1 MSKIFFSMVYQCWD
15 HVYLESIGFPATKL
29 KHWLL
34 KRRRQN
40 RIALSN
46 QGSPS
51 LQKLVSSCDIPPPL
65 SDYYEKEM
73 EHGQEISAIQTDDDI
88 SQRNSIII
96 KLKVPKKDQA
106 ADKSIFAHASS
117 SIQGCIL
124 NSNHDHNE
132 EAEDACVP

>member
-15 HVYLESIGFPATKL
+15 HFYLESIGFPATKL
-29 KHWLL
+29 RYWLL
-34 KRRRQN
+34 KRRREN
-40 RIALSN
+40 RITLSN

-51 LQKLVSSCDIPPPL
+51 LPKLISSCGIPPPL
-65 SDYYEKEM
+65 SDYNEKEM
-73 EHGQEISAIQTDDDI
+73 EHGQANQTDVNI
-88 SQRNSIII
+88 SRPNSIII

-132 EAEDACVP
+132 EAEYDCVVP